1 MGLQPSCYGVSVLGA
16 QIERSLVWGDRIDE
30 KSDYLPVCVFSIDY
44 RSWFLGAYR
53 MRNILQFVVSKGAFR
68 QWSLICRLRHG

>member
-44 RSWFLGAYR
+44 RSRLLGGLSHA
-53 MRNILQFVVSKGAFR
+53 
-68 QWSLICRLRHG
+68 